1 MLMRQ
6 FLNRSA
12 PPHIITLVLMAGLAA
27 LSLNIFLPSLPGM
40 ADYFGVEYSFMQLSV
55 SAYLAVSALLQ
66 LLVGPISDRFGR
78 RKVALAVLGLFLL
91 ATLGTL
97 AAPTAEVFM
106 AFRLVQAVVATNFV
120 ISRAV
125 VRDMVPADEAA
136 SMIGYVTMGMS
147 LVPMIGPVIGGA
159 LDEAFGWRANF
170 TLLAAL
176 GLLVTALVWADL
188 GETTRAGG
196 VGFAAQL
203 QSYPALLQSQRF
215 WGYSLSAAFASG
227 LFFAYLGGAPFVGT
241 TVYHLS
247 PSQLGYYFA
256 LPAMGYAIGNFISGR
271 FASRVGIDR
280 MVLAGTLTATLA
292 LVVAVVANLAGVA
305 HPLMFFA
312 MVGVTGLGNGLALPS
327 ANAGMM
333 SVRPELAGTASGLG
347 ATLTVGGGAGLA
359 ALSGALLSPESG
371 ALPLVLLMFASSLAS
386 VGAIGWVFWRRRQLG
401 I

>member
-1 MLMRQ
+1 MRQ

-78 RKVALAVLGLFLL
+78 RKVALAVLVLFLL

-271 FASRVGIDR
+271 FASRIGIDR

-292 LVVAVVANLAGVA
+292 LVVAVVASLAGVA

>member
-78 RKVALAVLGLFLL
+78 RKVALAVLVLFLL

-271 FASRVGIDR
+271 FASRIGIDR

-292 LVVAVVANLAGVA
+292 LVVAVVASLAGVA